1 MRQTSGA
8 INIDLEV
15 EPASVTGRLFW
26 DNNKDDTFDSGDD
39 TVPLIPIT
47 ATNVRSEVTRTVTTD
62 SNGNYEFT
70 GLAPG
75 EYKITAEMDGH
86 SLELAS
92 YTGDA
97 ALRANQDVTVKGALE
112 PSSIWGRITSGDEI
126 GSQIVTISLHDET
139 NDNVTENSF
148 LNTYYYVSDCTGD
161 SMDSSISFC
170 FD

>member
-1 MRQTSGA
+1 
-8 INIDLEV
+8 
-15 EPASVTGRLFW
+15 
-26 DNNKDDTFDSGDD
+26 
-39 TVPLIPIT
+39 
-47 ATNVRSEVTRTVTTD
+47 
-62 SNGNYEFT
+62 
-70 GLAPG
+70 
-75 EYKITAEMDGH
+75 MDGH

-170 FD
+170 FDKLLPGNYTLRFESNAIYTGWTNNTKEVEIVAGQSKRFNTTLLSGFR